1 VSAGVLLFAVAFFVL
16 GFAAHAT
23 IDDDDGGP
31 TSALP
36 ASAASLTGQS
46 AQGSPSGEPTPA
58 PFVQVSADDDP
69 SWGPADA
76 PVTVIEFSDFQCP
89 FCSRFWNQTL
99 PQIKQEYQ
107 DKVRFVYRDFP
118 LSSIHPWAEKAA
130 EAAECAD
137 DQDKFWEYHDLIF
150 ANQAALGQQLNTEG
164 LDGVLATFKSYAAD
178 LGLDT
183 APFNDCLDSGKYT
196 SEVQKDLQD
205 GQSYGVTGT
214 PAFFINGQLVSGAQ
228 PFANFKTVIDAALEE
243 A

>member
-1 VSAGVLLFAVAFFVL
+1 VSAGVLLFAAAFFVL

-23 IDDDDGGP
+23 TDDDGGE
-31 TSALP
+31 P
-36 ASAASLTGQS
+36 ASAFPASAPSPTGPS
-46 AQGSPSGEPTPA
+46 AQGSPSGQPTPA
-58 PFVQVSADDDP
+58 PVVQASADDDP

-76 PVTVIEFSDFQCP
+76 SVTIIEFSDFQCP
-89 FCSRFWNQTL
+89 FCVRFWNQTL

-107 DKVRFVYRDFP
+107 GKVRFVYRDFP
-118 LSSIHPWAEKAA
+118 LTNIHAWAQKAA

-150 ANQAALGQQLNTEG
+150 ANQGALSEQLNTEG
-164 LDGVLATFKSYAAD
+164 LDGVLATFKSYAPD

-183 APFNDCLDSGKYT
+183 APFDDCLESGKYT
-196 SEVQKDLQD
+196 SEVQKDTQD

-228 PFANFKTVIDAALEE
+228 PFAAFKTVIDAALEG